1 MFSKDE
7 IEAWIDL
14 ATTGINK
21 MDPAAKTVA
30 SIKLRVLEAKMM
42 TDRWGNVATDY
53 VIHSSH
59 KDSFRKALGASLQI
73 AGEPAKESSIL
84 IGLLNRIANVI
95 PNFSEKDIPK
105 PTVDLLWG
113 ANIHYSDNIPEDVGL
128 ALVLENG
135 QLYDNCAECF
145 DDGES
150 EVDRCV
156 AVFTM

>member
-21 MDPAAKTVA
+21 MDPAAETIN
-30 SIKLRVLEAKMM
+30 SIKLRVLEAKVM
-42 TDRWGNVATDY
+42 TDRWGHVATDI
-53 VIHSSH
+53 VVHSSH
-59 KDSFRKALGASLQI
+59 KGDFIRALGLEDPAPESEQVTAAKSLLEKLKGLVQP
-73 AGEPAKESSIL
+73 GYKTPLEPKGS
-84 IGLLNRIANVI
+84 R
-95 PNFSEKDIPK
+95 
-105 PTVDLLWG
+105 LWG
-113 ANIHYSDNIPEDVGL
+113 ANVHYSDNIPEDVGL
-128 ALVLENG
+128 VLVLEDG

-150 EVDRCV
+150 EVDHCV